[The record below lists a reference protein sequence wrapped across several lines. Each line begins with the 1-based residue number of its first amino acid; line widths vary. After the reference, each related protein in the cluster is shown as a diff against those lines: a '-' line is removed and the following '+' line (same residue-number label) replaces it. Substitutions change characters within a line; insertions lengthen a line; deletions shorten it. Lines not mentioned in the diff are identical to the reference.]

1 MTDFNLIHGIYES
14 VINHALEERLSR
26 LEENYAVT
34 KNQLDSEES
43 SFTLAL
49 HLTKLIANSLA
60 GKLAPNMTKYLAVF
74 QNDNIP
80 QAYGISGQGL
90 CIINQNGDLIH
101 E

>member
-1 MTDFNLIHGIYES
+1 MVISCVVINFISDVKMTDFKLIRGIYES

-60 GKLAPNMTKYLAVF
+60 GIKGDAPSDQYNPEVIMV
-74 QNDNIP
+74 
-80 QAYGISGQGL
+80 
-90 CIINQNGDLIH
+90 
-101 E
+101 

>member
-1 MTDFNLIHGIYES
+1 MTDFKLIHGIYES

-74 QNDNIP
+74 QNENIP

-90 CIINQNGDLIH
+90 NIVNNNNDFIIN
-101 E
+101 